1 MADDP
6 VRTLLQMNADQ
17 TEEDDSVLV
26 LSDEEV
32 ESDSEGQHRNLLD
45 AITSLDKKS
54 RIKGKVIQRS
64 EPSLQVSPF
73 DISSGDNGGSRVHL
87 NDLVGSLRNTNQFSK
102 VKTQLRK
109 MQGRQKVMEAP
120 LVKPQAQRIERSL
133 AYKAAKKEVSR
144 WTPIVRQNRQAAQ
157 LVFPLH
163 QEPVSLPTTDSM
175 VKTFKPS
182 TDLEREI
189 FEVLHG
195 SKFAERRDH
204 ELTEAE
210 EEALRAMS
218 LDEAFSRRKELQK
231 MRALQSYYAAKCARE
246 KKIKSKKYHRIKK
259 RSRVQA
265 EKLAIEELHKTNP
278 ELAQEEIRKAEKLHA
293 EERASLRHRNTGK
306 WARSKMVMAKFDD
319 EARQAVQEQLDKS
332 PKKKKRRR
340 SKKKKEGENGAEE
353 GKEDW
358 SEVLKEEKKA
368 GKKRKRRGKKTEV
381 DAKKSRPDGDVM
393 ERGTDEAGE
402 VQDFDDDE
410 TMLEEGLE
418 RRKTLEEVESAAKR
432 PDTKTNSPQ
441 QPKPDNPTN
450 PSLQKQRE
458 IVKEVHINPDKF
470 FTIQPSKLRSSVPT
484 YLDVDDNIDMIDFDQ
499 QRENIEEAFANDD
512 VVSEFVEEKRKAE
525 EAGKPKDIDLFMPG
539 WGNWGG
545 VGVKVNPKKRTRFR
559 KKAPPPK
566 PRMDWGLH
574 HVIINE
580 DKDEKLKTHQ
590 VRQLPKGF
598 GSVTE
603 FERSIRAPL
612 GKDWN
617 TPSAVAK
624 LTEPKV
630 VTRAGTIIQPISGE
644 ETFKKGKTK
653 KMDMEGMDGEREGG
667 KTDRRNRGKRDN
679 KKCHTEESNPI
690 GQYHILSTGELSHWS
705 TSHPVIQRRATPLV
719 NITSYPHPVI
729 QRRAIPL
736 VNITSRHTEESHPIG
751 QYHILSTGELSH
763 WSTSHPVIQR
773 RATPLVNI
781 TSYPHPVIQR
791 RAIPLVNITSRHTEE
806 SHPIGQYHILS
817 TGELSHWS
825 TSHPAIQRRA
835 IPLVNI
841 TSRHTEES
849 HPIGQHHIPSYRGE
863 PSHWSISH
871 PIHRCHTEESHP
883 IG

>member
-6 VRTLLQMNADQ
+6 VRALLQMNTDQ
-17 TEEDDSVLV
+17 TEEDDSALV

-102 VKTQLRK
+102 VKTQIRK

-175 VKTFKPS
+175 VKAFKPS

-332 PKKKKRRR
+332 RELTNQIRALQQDSSSEEDQGEEEGEEEEDGEAVTMETVVDDNKNPWMKSALKINSKSNQKEDPPMQEKEQPKTDDNNDEKPVEETTTEDNGTTEQHPLKDNKESKEQEKVMTVENVTKKKKRRR
-340 SKKKKEGENGAEE
+340 GKKKKEGENGEE
-353 GKEDW
+353 EEKGDW
-358 SEVLKEEKKA
+358 SEVLKEEKKT

-381 DAKKSRPDGDVM
+381 DAKKSKPDGDVM

-402 VQDFDDDE
+402 VQDFDDDDE
-410 TMLEEGLE
+410 MLEEGLE

-432 PDTKTNSPQ
+432 PDTTNSQ
-441 QPKPDNPTN
+441 QHPKADNPTN

-545 VGVKVNPKKRTRFR
+545 VGVKVNEKTRTRFR

-566 PRMDWGLH
+566 PRLDWGLH

-644 ETFKKGKTK
+644 ETFKKGKAK

-667 KTDRRNRGKRDN
+667 RTDRRNRGRRDN
-679 KKCHTEESNPI
+679 KK
-690 GQYHILSTGELSHWS
+690 
-705 TSHPVIQRRATPLV
+705 
-719 NITSYPHPVI
+719 
-729 QRRAIPL
+729 
-736 VNITSRHTEESHPIG
+736 
-751 QYHILSTGELSH
+751 
-763 WSTSHPVIQR
+763 
-773 RATPLVNI
+773 
-781 TSYPHPVIQR
+781 
-791 RAIPLVNITSRHTEE
+791 
-806 SHPIGQYHILS
+806 
-817 TGELSHWS
+817 
-825 TSHPAIQRRA
+825 
-835 IPLVNI
+835 
-841 TSRHTEES
+841 
-849 HPIGQHHIPSYRGE
+849 
-863 PSHWSISH
+863 
-871 PIHRCHTEESHP
+871 
-883 IG
+883 

>member
-17 TEEDDSVLV
+17 PEEDDSALA
-26 LSDEEV
+26 LSDDEV
-32 ESDSEGQHRNLLD
+32 GSDNEGQHRSLLD

-87 NDLVGSLRNTNQFSK
+87 NELVGSLRNTNQFSK
-102 VKTQLRK
+102 VKTQIRK

-133 AYKAAKKEVSR
+133 AYKATKKEVSR

-157 LVFPLH
+157 LVFPLQ

-218 LDEAFSRRKELQK
+218 LDEALSRRKELQK
-231 MRALQSYYAAKCARE
+231 MRALQSYHAAKCARE
-246 KKIKSKKYHRIKK
+246 KKIKSKKYHRVKK
-259 RSRVQA
+259 RSRLHA

-293 EERASLRHRNTGK
+293 EERASLRHKNTGK
-306 WARSKMVMAKFDD
+306 WARSKMVMAKFDE
-319 EARQAVQEQLDKS
+319 EARQAISEQLHKSRELTNQIRALQQDSSSEEDQEEEEEEEKEEEESEEAVAMETVADDDKNPWMKS
-332 PKKKKRRR
+332 ALKVNSKSDQKTDLPVEEKEQIKTDEKEKQVEETSEKKVTEEQPQIDNKEEQEVVTVVSKKKRKRNKKKKG
-340 SKKKKEGENGAEE
+340 EGNEAEE
-353 GKEDW
+353 KADW
-358 SEVLKEEKKA
+358 SEVLKGEKKT

-381 DAKKSRPDGDVM
+381 EAKKSRPDVM
-393 ERGTDEAGE
+393 ERSTDEAGE

-418 RRKTLEEVESAAKR
+418 RRKTLEEVEAAAKT
-432 PDTKTNSPQ
+432 PDTKTNSAQ
-441 QPKPDNPTN
+441 QLTADKATN
-450 PSLQKQRE
+450 PSLQKQRD

-470 FTIQPSKLRSSVPT
+470 FTIKPSKLRSSAPT

-545 VGVKVNPKKRTRFR
+545 VGVKANPKKRTRFIKR
-559 KKAPPPK
+559 APPPK
-566 PRMDWGLH
+566 PRQDWGLH

-580 DKDEKLKTHQ
+580 DKDEPMKTHQ
-590 VRQLPKGF
+590 VRHLPKGF
-598 GSVTE
+598 GSVAE

-630 VTRAGTIIQPISGE
+630 VTRAGTIIEPISGE
-644 ETFKKGKTK
+644 ETFKKGTGKN
-653 KMDMEGMDGEREGG
+653 MDLEGIDEDKEGG
-667 KTDRRNRGKRDN
+667 KKDRRNRGRRNN
-679 KKCHTEESNPI
+679 KNDKK
-690 GQYHILSTGELSHWS
+690 
-705 TSHPVIQRRATPLV
+705 
-719 NITSYPHPVI
+719 
-729 QRRAIPL
+729 
-736 VNITSRHTEESHPIG
+736 
-751 QYHILSTGELSH
+751 
-763 WSTSHPVIQR
+763 
-773 RATPLVNI
+773 
-781 TSYPHPVIQR
+781 
-791 RAIPLVNITSRHTEE
+791 
-806 SHPIGQYHILS
+806 
-817 TGELSHWS
+817 
-825 TSHPAIQRRA
+825 
-835 IPLVNI
+835 
-841 TSRHTEES
+841 
-849 HPIGQHHIPSYRGE
+849 
-863 PSHWSISH
+863 
-871 PIHRCHTEESHP
+871 
-883 IG
+883 

>member
-6 VRTLLQMNADQ
+6 VRALLQMNTDQ
-17 TEEDDSVLV
+17 TEEDDSALV

-102 VKTQLRK
+102 VKTQIRK

-332 PKKKKRRR
+332 RELTNQIRALQQDSSSDEDQGEEEEEENGKDGEAVTMETVVDDDKNPWMKSALKINSKSNQKDDPPVQEEEQPKTDDNDDEKPEEETTEENGTTEQQSLKDNKESKEQKEVITAENVAKKKRRRR

-353 GKEDW
+353 EKGDW
-358 SEVLKEEKKA
+358 SEVLKEEKKT

-441 QPKPDNPTN
+441 RPKADSPTN

-545 VGVKVNPKKRTRFR
+545 VGVKVDPKKRTRFR

-566 PRMDWGLH
+566 PRLDWGLH

-644 ETFKKGKTK
+644 ETFKKGKAK
-653 KMDMEGMDGEREGG
+653 KMDMEGMDEGG
-667 KTDRRNRGKRDN
+667 KTDRRNRGRRDN
-679 KKCHTEESNPI
+679 KK
-690 GQYHILSTGELSHWS
+690 
-705 TSHPVIQRRATPLV
+705 
-719 NITSYPHPVI
+719 
-729 QRRAIPL
+729 
-736 VNITSRHTEESHPIG
+736 
-751 QYHILSTGELSH
+751 
-763 WSTSHPVIQR
+763 
-773 RATPLVNI
+773 
-781 TSYPHPVIQR
+781 
-791 RAIPLVNITSRHTEE
+791 
-806 SHPIGQYHILS
+806 
-817 TGELSHWS
+817 
-825 TSHPAIQRRA
+825 
-835 IPLVNI
+835 
-841 TSRHTEES
+841 
-849 HPIGQHHIPSYRGE
+849 
-863 PSHWSISH
+863 
-871 PIHRCHTEESHP
+871 
-883 IG
+883 